1 MTAGQDACVTMTAR
15 RVAVVTGAGSGIG
28 RAAAVAL
35 QQAGYAVA
43 LAGRRPE
50 ALDETAAMGSG
61 MIAVPTDVSKP
72 ESVHAL
78 FVKIKEVFGRLDV
91 LFNNAGMGAPA
102 VPIDE
107 LTVKQ
112 WNAVVGVNL
121 TGAFLCCQEAIRIMR
136 AQVPRGGRIIN

>member
-1 MTAGQDACVTMTAR
+1 MTGEMVAWESGMPTR

-35 QQAGYAVA
+35 NEAGYKVA

-50 ALDETAAMGSG
+50 ALEETAAMGSG

-78 FVKIKEVFGRLDV
+78 FVKVREVFGRLDV

-102 VPIDE
+102 LPSDE
-107 LTVKQ
+107 VT
-112 WNAVVGVNL
+112 W
-121 TGAFLCCQEAIRIMR
+121 
-136 AQVPRGGRIIN
+136 